1 LRILIGALLVII
13 SHTLTAGCPKK
24 ELYELTYMT
33 KEELI
38 ITYCTNISD
47 FDNDKCIYDTWMRI
61 FTDTVKVGALGMAD
75 AAKNEAR
82 QSYDKMICDKENH
95 ENAFRVLR
103 KEHGA
108 ERIEDIKCDE

>member
-1 LRILIGALLVII
+1 MRILIGALLVII

-47 FDNDKCIYDTWMRI
+47 YDNDKCIYDTWMRL
-61 FTDTVKVGALGMAD
+61 FADTVKVGALGMAD

-82 QSYDKMICDKENH
+82 QYYDKMICETCVDQSVSGGE
-95 ENAFRVLR
+95 FSTVLSL
-103 KEHGA
+103 KKFSYAGG
-108 ERIEDIKCDE
+108 